1 MGFLQPLVLFGLAAA
16 AIPALLHLLERRV
29 PPELDFPAV
38 RYLAE
43 TERRHARR
51 LKLRHLL
58 LLILRTALV
67 VLVVVAA
74 ARPVARGGRAV
85 GGGHEPTAL
94 AVVVD
99 NSLSSGAV
107 RDGVRAL
114 DRFRALARA
123 TVEETT
129 AADRLWLVLA
139 DGVVRRE
146 SRDALLATID
156 RLEVDDRRLDLSAA
170 VTAAARAIAHEPLA
184 REVQVVSDLQ
194 ATALGRAQVPAGVR
208 VLAVEPAPPPANRGV
223 DSATVRDGALAVAI
237 GGTRDASDGAFAV
250 TLGGRGLGRAMAAP
264 GSGATM
270 QLRPPPAG
278 VTGGELRGWMT
289 GEVQLEP
296 DELLG
301 DNRRLFAWR
310 ARQPAR
316 VRADPGAGSFVAVA
330 LQVLADARRVA
341 PGDEVTIATRLAP
354 GITVVLPPADPALV
368 GQLNRT
374 LGARGIRWRYRAG
387 GASAGRI
394 VAADLGPLAG
404 GEVLRRLALTGGD
417 SSDVLA
423 AVSGEPW
430 LVRSGDV
437 VLVGSRFE
445 PEWTPLPATPAFV
458 PFLDVLVNRLA
469 RGEALVRSEE
479 GAPAVRFERSP
490 LGDTVSAVV
499 VGHDPRES
507 DLAPGAGDAIRTGL
521 GDQSS
526 VVPSERWIAEGF
538 GGGGR
543 TELTG
548 MIVLLALLV
557 AVAEWGV
564 ATLYR

>member
-1 MGFLQPLVLFGLAAA
+1 MGFLQPLVLLGLAAA

-51 LKLRHLL
+51 LRLRHLL

-94 AVVVD
+94 AIVVD

-123 TVEETT
+123 TLEETG

-146 SRDALLATID
+146 SRDVMLRTLD
-156 RLEVDDRRLDLSAA
+156 RLEVDHRRLDLSGA
-170 VTAAARAIAHEPLA
+170 VTAAARALANEPLA
-184 REVQVVSDLQ
+184 REVQVLSDLQ
-194 ATALGRAQVPAGVR
+194 SSALGRAQVPAGVR
-208 VLAVEPAPPPANRGV
+208 VLAVQPVRPPANRGV
-223 DSATVRDGALAVAI
+223 DSAVVRDGALAVAI
-237 GGTRDASDGAFAV
+237 GGTRDATGGAFVVA
-250 TLGGRGLGRAMAAP
+250 LGGREVGRAMAAP
-264 GSGATM
+264 GAGASM
-270 QLRPPPAG
+270 QLREPA
-278 VTGGELRGWMT
+278 TAGGELRGWLT
-289 GEVQLEP
+289 GDVELEP

-310 ARQPAR
+310 ARPPAR
-316 VRADPGAGSFVAVA
+316 VRADPSAGAFVSVA
-330 LQVLADARRVA
+330 LQVLADARRVVA
-341 PGDEVTIATRLAP
+341 GDEVTIGARLAP
-354 GITVVLPPADPALV
+354 GISVVLPPGDPALI
-368 GQLNRT
+368 GQLNRA
-374 LGARGIRWRYRAG
+374 LGARGIRWRYQAG

-394 VAADLGPLAG
+394 EAPGLGPLGG

-417 SSDVLA
+417 SSEVLA
-423 AVSGEPW
+423 TVARGEAW

-445 PEWTPLPATPAFV
+445 PDWTPLPATPAFV

-469 RGEALVRSEE
+469 RGETPVRVAE
-479 GAPAVRFERSP
+479 GEPAVRFERSP
-490 LGDTVSAVV
+490 LEDTVAAVV

-507 DLAPGAGDAIRTGL
+507 DLAPAAADAIRTGL
-521 GDQSS
+521 SEEAE
-526 VVPSERWIAEGF
+526 VVEAERWVAEGF

-548 MIVLLALLV
+548 LMVLFALMV
-557 AVAEWGV
+557 ALAEWGV